1 MVTHNSKSDL
11 SLVDINLPML
21 VAGRFMKALMV
32 TIGMTSPM
40 TGCFDSVLSDSL
52 LFQHA
57 GYDHFCRNRSYSAI
71 RISVSG
77 S

>member
-21 VAGRFMKALMV
+21 VVRSLMKALMV

-40 TGCFDSVLSDSL
+40 TGCLDSVLTDSL

-57 GYDHFCRNRSYSAI
+57 GHDHFSRN
-71 RISVSG
+71 
-77 S
+77 